1 MADERPQ
8 SDGAIYQNN
17 YKKTDKQPDWTGKL
31 EIHKDT
37 LKELVEK
44 VRGGE
49 QAELRVALWD
59 RTSKNG
65 NDYKYAR
72 LDIPMKP
79 KTETRSEEPQFNTE
93 EPKDNRPPSVLDMD
107 NDIDVPF

>member
-17 YKKTDKQPDWTGKL
+17 FKKTDKQPDWTGKI
-31 EIHKDT
+31 EIHRDT

-44 VRGGE
+44 VKTGE
-49 QAELRVALWD
+49 PAELRVALWD

-65 NDYKYAR
+65 NEYKYAR
-72 LDIPMKP
+72 LDIPMVQDKP
-79 KTETRSEEPQFNTE
+79 APKQE
-93 EPKDNRPPSVLDMD
+93 EPKSDKLPAPKQEESKSDKLE
-107 NDIDVPF
+107 DIELPF

>member
-17 YKKTDKQPDWTGKL
+17 FKKTDKQPDWTGKI
-31 EIHKDT
+31 EIHRDT

-44 VRGGE
+44 AKTGE
-49 QAELRVALWD
+49 PAELRVALWD

-72 LDIPMKP
+72 LDIPMKQN
-79 KTETRSEEPQFNTE
+79 TETKAE
-93 EPKDNRPPSVLDMD
+93 EPKPEEEKRTHPVLE
-107 NDIDVPF
+107 DIDVPF

>member
-17 YKKTDKQPDWTGKL
+17 YKKTDKQPDWTGKI
-31 EIHKDT
+31 EIH
-37 LKELVEK
+37 
-44 VRGGE
+44 
-49 QAELRVALWD
+49 RVALWD

-72 LDIPMKP
+72 LDIPMKQN
-79 KTETRSEEPQFNTE
+79 TETKAE
-93 EPKDNRPPSVLDMD
+93 EPKPEEEKRTHPVLE
-107 NDIDVPF
+107 DIDVPF

>member
-17 YKKTDKQPDWTGKL
+17 FKKTDKQPDWTGKI
-31 EIHKDT
+31 EIHRDT

-44 VRGGE
+44 VKTGE
-49 QAELRVALWD
+49 PAELRVDLWD

-65 NDYKYAR
+65 YDYKYAR
-72 LDIPMKP
+72 LDIPMKQN
-79 KTETRSEEPQFNTE
+79 TETKTE
-93 EPKDNRPPSVLDMD
+93 EPKPEEEKRTHPVLE
-107 NDIDVPF
+107 DIDVPF